1 MKLAGH
7 LRDVETIRSTQDT
20 HRRLVTTMVIM
31 GLEQVDS
38 QVQSISFAECPKKTI
53 AVGIEIVIEIV
64 KGTGTASSQPR
75 RAVSA
80 IDVVEAEVVAEAQGL
95 VFIEARSAVQ
105 KATEVQGLRK
115 VLEAAETALIVVSA
129 GLSQLLL

>member
-20 HRRLVTTMVIM
+20 HRRLVTTMAIM
-31 GLEQVDS
+31 GSEQVDS
-38 QVQSISFAECPKKTI
+38 QVQLISFAECPKKTI

-80 IDVVEAEVVAEAQGL
+80 IDVVEAVAEAQGL

>member
-20 HRRLVTTMVIM
+20 HRRLVTTMAIM
-31 GLEQVDS
+31 GSEQVDS

-80 IDVVEAEVVAEAQGL
+80 IDVVEAVAEAQGL